1 MDLILFLLPLL
12 IGLIVA
18 ATVFRCA
25 LGDEWGLALGL
36 PAIGGLMLLAVRI
49 VGMPNQVPG
58 LNPSP
63 GPILAYATGLALM
76 VFGLGGLVLALAWMA
91 LRLLWRR

>member
-1 MDLILFLLPLL
+1 
-12 IGLIVA
+12 
-18 ATVFRCA
+18 
-25 LGDEWGLALGL
+25 
-36 PAIGGLMLLAVRI
+36 MLLAVRI